1 MLYTLYGEQSNCKVC
16 MPATNQ
22 EVFDYC
28 LANPF
33 IAKAIAEQVKDNEY
47 QNWKKEV
54 LEEFTAKTG
63 LCSEDIDGIEDAAS
77 LLHNTG
83 MTNVAEAASE
93 LAFDLARSHGSS
105 LSVKPTYRGCVACSM
120 LSKGIKF
127 RKSPTHTCG
136 K

>member
-1 MLYTLYGEQSNCKVC
+1 MLYTLYGKQSNGKVC

-22 EVFDYC
+22 EIIDYC
-28 LANPF
+28 LANPS

-47 QNWKKEV
+47 QIFKKEV

-63 LCSEDIDGIEDAAS
+63 LIPEDIDGIDDEVS
-77 LLHNTG
+77 LLYNTG
-83 MTNVAEAASE
+83 MTNVAEAAGE
-93 LAFDLARSHGSS
+93 LAFDLIQSHGSS
-105 LSVKPTYRGCVACSM
+105 LSVKPTYHGCVACSM
-120 LSKGIKF
+120 LSKGVKF